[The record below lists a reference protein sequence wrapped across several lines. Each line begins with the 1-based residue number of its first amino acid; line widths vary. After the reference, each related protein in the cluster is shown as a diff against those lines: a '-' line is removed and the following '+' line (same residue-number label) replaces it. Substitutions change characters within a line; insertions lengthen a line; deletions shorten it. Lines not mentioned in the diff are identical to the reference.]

1 MNKRKFLILLDVR
14 YDNIFLKFLSF
25 LNRSHPLILKEKKLD
40 QTGVSHLGSP
50 QPTSSVSPLPA
61 RVHNQIDNRQLGVQ
75 VVFAEQVF
83 FWLESIIRLYPDL
96 SLFSKIAFQPFVLE
110 VAFTAGREVD
120 IMLDKFRR

>member
-1 MNKRKFLILLDVR
+1 MNKRKFLFLLDVR

-25 LNRSHPLILKEKKLD
+25 LNRFHPLILKQKKLD
-40 QTGVSHLGSP
+40 QTSVRHLGSP
-50 QPTSSVSPLPA
+50 QPPSSVSPLPA
-61 RVHNQIDNRQLGVQ
+61 GVQNQIDNRQIGVQ

-110 VAFTAGREVD
+110 VAFLARGEVD
-120 IMLDKFRR
+120 ILLDKFRR

>member
-14 YDNIFLKFLSF
+14 YDNIFLKFLAS

-40 QTGVSHLGSP
+40 QTGVSDLGSP
-50 QPTSSVSPLPA
+50 QPTSSVSPLQA
-61 RVHNQIDNRQLGVQ
+61 GVHNQIDDRQLGVQ

-83 FWLESIIRLYPDL
+83 FWPESIIRLYPDL
-96 SLFSKIAFQPFVLE
+96 SLFSKMAFQPLMPE
-110 VAFTAGREVD
+110 VAFLARGEVE